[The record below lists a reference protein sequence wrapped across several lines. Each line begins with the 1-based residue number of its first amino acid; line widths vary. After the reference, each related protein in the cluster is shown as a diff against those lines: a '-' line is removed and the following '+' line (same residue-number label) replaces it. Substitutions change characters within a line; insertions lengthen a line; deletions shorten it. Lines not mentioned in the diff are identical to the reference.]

1 MLAEQLVI
9 ALPQAGDGK
18 VLTAP
23 YSASGISLCCAVL
36 CCAVLCHRLG
46 RWVVVCSSVVFF
58 KQ

>member
-9 ALPQAGDGK
+9 ALPEAGDGK

-36 CCAVLCHRLG
+36 CHRLG

-58 KQ
+58 IH